1 LARGSLDIVA
11 GPDLADVDFDDCLER
26 ARQLLGAAED
36 QAALDEAN
44 QRVNQAIALRPTSA
58 CAWLVKCQVLSA
70 RGDDVAALAAAE
82 MALRRAPHRAEA
94 HYWRGAI
101 LGDLG
106 RQRDALR
113 SLERAFKEV
122 TPDDLW
128 LLEDLYYEKA
138 TVLESLGHR
147 DAATAT
153 YEAGLASCPG
163 SAILRQGLAPLRRAE
178 VRSSLRVLRGGLD

>member
-1 LARGSLDIVA
+1 MP

-26 ARQLLGAAED
+26 ARQLLGAAD
-36 QAALDEAN
+36 DHAALDEAN
-44 QRVNQAIALRPTSA
+44 AAVNQALTMKPASA

-106 RQRDALR
+106 RHREALR
-113 SLERAFKEV
+113 SLERAFKDHVAE
-122 TPDDLW
+122 DAW

-138 TVLESLGHR
+138 VVLEALGHR
-147 DAATAT
+147 DAAAAT
-153 YEAGLASCPG
+153 YEQGLARCPS
-163 SAILRQGLAPLRRAE
+163 SAILRQGLAPLKRE
-178 VRSSLRVLRGGLD
+178 QVKSSLRVLRGGLP